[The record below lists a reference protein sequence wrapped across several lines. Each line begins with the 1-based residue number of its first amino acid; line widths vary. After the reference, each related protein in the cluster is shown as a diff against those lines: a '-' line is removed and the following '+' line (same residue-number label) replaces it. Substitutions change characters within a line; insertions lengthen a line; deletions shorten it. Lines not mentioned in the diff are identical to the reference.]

1 MDAYKYAYK
10 YHITTLAP
18 KEVARPDEYVQR

>member
-18 KEVARPDEYVQR
+18 REAAKPDDYVIR